1 MENKYIKFLEKL
13 ESLSEELNFYFSSEK
28 VAQAISEISADFNI
42 DKERVND
49 FLLDFFISDF
59 KIEELIK
66 NISPDIKSQERL
78 NEFICDFLGKLFLP
92 VDNFIDFKVADQIK
106 KYNGSLDKYKQYVS
120 DFEESIVNS
129 NLNNLN
135 NLLEDLEKDFDE
147 EKEERIS
154 TYLLEKDLV
163 TILKNSDPS
172 APRSLNGSMLY
183 LLTNKIDSLD
193 KFIRALLANQEVLTK
208 NLLIINNKK
217 EDPTIANWI
226 KSFIKENGSNN
237 FSNIVLAK
245 FLTSSVNC
253 LNLDEVE
260 RRLVRK
266 VLRLYRNL
274 SFFPDSMANIPFN
287 EWEIVPLDRD
297 NIISDS
303 LSMKKSKNIDEV
315 GEINNVDVLKNN
327 SENISKNDLEKEDL
341 DKKENFFSEKEQKI
355 KEMELMLEK
364 YPEKSLERKA
374 IESEI
379 NKLKK

>member
-1 MENKYIKFLEKL
+1 
-13 ESLSEELNFYFSSEK
+13 
-28 VAQAISEISADFNI
+28 
-42 DKERVND
+42 
-49 FLLDFFISDF
+49 
-59 KIEELIK
+59 
-66 NISPDIKSQERL
+66 
-78 NEFICDFLGKLFLP
+78 
-92 VDNFIDFKVADQIK
+92 
-106 KYNGSLDKYKQYVS
+106 
-120 DFEESIVNS
+120 
-129 NLNNLN
+129 
-135 NLLEDLEKDFDE
+135 
-147 EKEERIS
+147 
-154 TYLLEKDLV
+154 LEKDLV

-183 LLTNKIDSLD
+183 LLTNKTDSLD

-297 NIISDS
+297 NVISDS